1 MRIAVYPGSFNPV
14 HKGHIRIARYLLQK
28 EITDRVLIVPT
39 GNYWDKQ
46 DLLPL
51 KDRIAMLKIFE
62 KDGIVVE
69 EEANELPYTYQLMRE
84 LRKRYPDDEL
94 QLVLGADN
102 LPRFDEWKD
111 YKELL
116 KYPFLLVRRN
126 GIDIRKEMAE
136 LNKSDYH
143 ILLLKEMA
151 VSSSYIRE
159 HLENYEEVRSMLD
172 NRVWRYLKKLQ
183 AE

>member
-102 LPRFDEWKD
+102 LPRFDEWKN

-159 HLENYEEVRSMLD
+159 HMENYEEVRSMLD

>member
-102 LPRFDEWKD
+102 LPRFDEWKN

>member
-46 DLLPL
+46 NLLPL

-84 LRKRYPDDEL
+84 LRKRYPDDKL

-102 LPRFDEWKD
+102 LPRFDEWKN

-136 LNKSDYH
+136 LNKSDYR

-159 HLENYEEVRSMLD
+159 HLENYEEVRRMLD
-172 NRVWRYLKKLQ
+172 VRVWRYLKKLQ

>member
-28 EITDRVLIVPT
+28 EITDQVLIVPT

-102 LPRFDEWKD
+102 LPRFDEWKN

>member
-1 MRIAVYPGSFNPV
+1 V

-46 DLLPL
+46 NLLPL

-94 QLVLGADN
+94 QFVLGADN
-102 LPRFDEWKD
+102 LPRFDEWKN

-126 GIDIRKEMAE
+126 GIDIRKEMEE

-172 NRVWRYLKKLQ
+172 VRVWRYLKKLQ

>member
-102 LPRFDEWKD
+102 LPRFDEWKN

-172 NRVWRYLKKLQ
+172 NLVWRYLKKLQ

>member
-102 LPRFDEWKD
+102 LPRFNEWKN

-136 LNKSDYH
+136 LNKSDYR

-159 HLENYEEVRSMLD
+159 HLENYEEVRKMLD
-172 NRVWRYLKKLQ
+172 VRVWHYLKKL
-183 AE
+183 